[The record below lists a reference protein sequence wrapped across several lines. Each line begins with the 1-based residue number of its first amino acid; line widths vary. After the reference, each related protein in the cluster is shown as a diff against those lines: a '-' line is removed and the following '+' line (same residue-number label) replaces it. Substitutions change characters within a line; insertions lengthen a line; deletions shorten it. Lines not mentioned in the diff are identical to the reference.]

1 MRDRCKALATKS
13 FWALV
18 VVLAMLGLVL
28 VQAEAQQRQPR
39 RLRGQVRDQGGVPLK
54 KARPEAADPLAKAGE
69 LVPGTYHFNFRL
81 HSFDGTPLAAS
92 YYRSKQ
98 GSSAPVVLL
107 IHESG
112 RSRKDFEDP
121 VLELKGQGLAEHLQ
135 GLNYAV
141 LSLDLRGQGQNTRRA
156 LARDERLRTF
166 EDLQAAYFFLVD
178 RHNRGDLNLAK
189 LGVVALGEGANL
201 AAAWAFQPGAAIT
214 TEGRPSD
221 LSALVLISPMPE
233 GSGYV
238 LGHVLA
244 SLAPRIPLL
253 LQAGERD
260 NASKDPVQGVRK
272 LVERA
277 RLNKVELYPSSLHGY
292 KLLRLEPKVTTTLIR
307 FLETTLRGRAADWE
321 PQYNLMPVT
330 FSEIQTVRNARTGDT
345 AKDQA
350 KAQDK
355 AQGAAEPKAA
365 AAKDRPA
372 EKARP
377 RRLQQPAPRDRPKN
391 PG

>member
-1 MRDRCKALATKS
+1 LARKS
-13 FWALV
+13 FWTLV
-18 VVLAMLGLVL
+18 VVLAMLALVW
-28 VQAEAQQRQPR
+28 VQAEAQQRSPR

-54 KARPEAADPLAKAGE
+54 KARPEAADPLAKAGGGAGG

-92 YYRSKQ
+92 YYRSKLE
-98 GSSAPVVLL
+98 SAAPVVLL
-107 IHESG
+107 IHEAG
-112 RSRKDFEDP
+112 RSRRDFEDP

-135 GLNYAV
+135 QLNYAV
-141 LSLDLRGQGQNTRRA
+141 LSLDVRGQGQNTRRA
-156 LARDERLRTF
+156 LARDERVRMV

-221 LSALVLISPMPE
+221 LSALALVSPMPE
-233 GSGYV
+233 GSGYL

-244 SLAPRIPLL
+244 SLAPRIPIL

-260 NASKDPVQGVRK
+260 NASKDAVQGVRK

-292 KLLRLEPKVTTTLIR
+292 KLLRLEPKVTTTLLH
-307 FLETTLRGRAADWE
+307 FLDTSLRGRAADWE

-330 FSEIQTVRNARTGDT
+330 FSEIQTVPNARTADT
-345 AKDQA
+345 EKKQA
-350 KAQDK
+350 KPQDRAQD
-355 AQGAAEPKAA
+355 AAAPKAEE
-365 AAKDRPA
+365 AKDRPA
-372 EKARP
+372 EKEKTRP
-377 RRLQQPAPRDRPKN
+377 RRPQPQPAPRDRPRN